1 MISFLR
7 GKIIY
12 IKEKE
17 ICLEVQGV
25 GYRVFVP
32 QRLLKELTLE
42 QEVAFWVETLVRE
55 DAIDLYGFSEQPERE
70 LFKLLLKVSGVGP
83 KAALNLLSDL
93 DTAELARAIMQEDLK
108 KLSGVSGVG
117 KKTAER
123 ITLEL
128 KEKVFKALPE
138 TELKKTALNRE
149 ASEVLE
155 FLVSLKASPVE
166 AEQVLKQALEVY
178 PKGNFEELLGESLKM
193 LRQGK

>member
-55 DAIDLYGFSEQPERE
+55 DAIDLYGFAEQPERE